1 MTSYIELMKKPKI
14 VARIH
19 NTKGPLLS
27 VCFPSSKSISD
38 IQTIMITPPTSPRG
52 KIGVELNL
60 NHKKESKK
68 AIVKNPVE

>member
-1 MTSYIELMKKPKI
+1 
-14 VARIH
+14 
-19 NTKGPLLS
+19 
-27 VCFPSSKSISD
+27 
-38 IQTIMITPPTSPRG
+38 MITPPTSPRG